1 MKDLDDLFSYNTP
14 KIVRVRDRRLGIPY
28 YVAMLCIFG
37 YILYTIIADQRY
49 LKTEEPGGGSI
60 RTTLE
65 VPKDI
70 DNNRE
75 DNEPATMG
83 SKTIQWLYWNPNQIV
98 YPAGQDGCL
107 FITTR
112 VTERNIVYKDSDAI
126 NDSECNPLLP
136 TKRKC
141 RTTTSSKANIYYIAD
156 VEDMTIMVEHTI
168 RGNLL
173 PITEVNKKLYGELLD
188 HTDKKV
194 MWRFYPKNYEYDMI
208 TTGNYTIRPDD
219 IPGDVFS
226 VGTLLDAAGFALE
239 DINNNDE
246 PYRYSG
252 CVIVVIIEYNN
263 RQEAIEYKYKPSL
276 IEKAEMKI
284 LELVTDVDYVS
295 SKLFNKVDA
304 DNSINES
311 VGWVEYNRHGIEIKF
326 VQLGNIG
333 KFDFMALCMNLVA
346 SIAMLSVASTI
357 VESLMLYVL
366 PEKGDYRN
374 LKYLISEDFS
384 DFRYIR
390 HLICTILRSKYPG
403 GLTLGEIKDELDVKI
418 KELNYNTNGQV
429 INIDYIERC
438 ITDPKGGDTDKITK
452 NEDKY
457 YCVPKEKKQNSKL
470 DGSEVSEK
478 STSV

>member
-28 YVAMLCIFG
+28 YLAMLCIFA
-37 YILYTIIADQRY
+37 YICYTVIAEQRY

-70 DNNRE
+70 DNNRP
-75 DNEPATMG
+75 DNPPVQMG

-112 VTERNIVYKDSDAI
+112 VTERSLVYKDSTAI
-126 NDSECNPLLP
+126 DDTECNPHLP
-136 TKRKC
+136 IKRKC
-141 RTTTSSKANIYYIAD
+141 RTATSSSSNVYYVAD

-168 RGNLL
+168 RGNML

-188 HTDKKV
+188 HTDKNV
-194 MWRFYPKNYEYDMI
+194 VWRFYPKNYEYDVI
-208 TTGNYTIRPDD
+208 TSGNYTIRSDD

-226 VGTLLDAAGFALE
+226 VGTLLHAAGFSLDDE
-239 DINNNDE
+239 NNNGE
-246 PYRYSG
+246 SYRYSG
-252 CVIVVIIEYNN
+252 SVIVVIIEYNN

-284 LELVTDVDYVS
+284 LELVTDVNYVS
-295 SKLFNKVDA
+295 SKLFDKVGA

-311 VGWVEYNRHGIEIKF
+311 IGWLEYNRHGIEIKF

-390 HLICTILRSKYPG
+390 HLICAILRSKYPA
-403 GLTLGEIKDELDVKI
+403 GLPLNEIFNELLVKI
-418 KELNYNTNGQV
+418 KEENYNTNGQEITMEYV
-429 INIDYIERC
+429 ERC
-438 ITDPKGGDTDKITK
+438 ITDPKGDSEKIIK
-452 NEDKY
+452 EEDKY
-457 YCVPKEKKQNSKL
+457 YCHPKKDNNTKEI
-470 DGSEVSEK
+470 SEK
-478 STSV
+478 SSTV